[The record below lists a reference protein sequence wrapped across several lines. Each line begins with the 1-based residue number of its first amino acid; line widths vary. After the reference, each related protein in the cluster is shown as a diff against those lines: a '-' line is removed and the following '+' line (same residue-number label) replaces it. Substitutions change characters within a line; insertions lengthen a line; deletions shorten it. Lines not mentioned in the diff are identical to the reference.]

1 MRKIAPFIFILLVLF
16 SCEEKIDWDL
26 DTRDLPLLVIDGMI
40 SNERKSHIVVLSKP
54 VIELNETPEPVEGAF
69 VAISDGT
76 NTFFLL
82 EDTENPG
89 TYYTDSTIQGVT
101 GQTYYLYINW
111 NNSEFIDSAYMPPVE
126 PLKPFIYR
134 KTHENPD
141 FYILGDQ
148 TSDDPSIVQVY
159 YDWSHLVNE
168 SLKEEARA
176 LSYYY
181 SLSTIDVNEMFKPD
195 QEKVY
200 FPAGSVVFRKK
211 FSVSETYQNFLRSML
226 METEWKGG
234 IFDVLPAN
242 IPSSNQGRAV
252 GFFAASSVVSDTNLI
267 YPLP

>member
-1 MRKIAPFIFILLVLF
+1 MRKLIALVIILLVLF

-26 DTRDLPLLVIDGMI
+26 DTRNLPLLVIEGMI
-40 SNERKSHIVVLSKP
+40 SNERKPHRVVLSKP
-54 VIELNETPEPVEGAF
+54 VTELNKIPEPAEGAI
-69 VAISDGT
+69 VAITDGT
-76 NTFFLL
+76 NVFLL
-82 EDTENPG
+82 FEDPGNPG

-111 NNSEFIDSAYMPPVE
+111 DNREFIDSAYMPPVE
-126 PLKPFIYR
+126 PLKPFIYWETQ
-134 KTHENPD
+134 KYPD
-141 FYILGDQ
+141 FYLLGDQ
-148 TSDDPSIVQVY
+148 TSDDPSIVKVY
-159 YDWSHLVNE
+159 YDWSHLVSE
-168 SLKEEARA
+168 SLKEETRA

-181 SLSTIDVNEMFKPD
+181 SLNTIDVNEMFKPD

-211 FSVSETYQNFLRSML
+211 FSVSAKHQNFLRSML

-242 IPSSNQGRAV
+242 IPGSNQGRAV
-252 GFFAASSVVSDTNLI
+252 GIFSASSVVSDTNLI

>member
-1 MRKIAPFIFILLVLF
+1 MRKLATFIFILLLLF

-26 DTRDLPLLVIDGMI
+26 NTRNLPLLVIEGMI
-40 SNERKSHIVVLSKP
+40 SNERKPHRVILSKP
-54 VIELNETPEPVEGAF
+54 VTKLNETPEPAEGAI
-69 VAISDGT
+69 VAITDGT
-76 NTFFLL
+76 NIFLL
-82 EDTENPG
+82 SEDARNPG
-89 TYYTDSTIQGVT
+89 TYYTDSSIQGVT

-111 NNSEFIDSAYMPPVE
+111 NNREFIDSAYMPPVE

-134 KTHENPD
+134 KTQENPV
-141 FYILGDQ
+141 FYLLGDQ
-148 TSDDPSIVQVY
+148 ASSEPSIVKVY

-168 SLKEEARA
+168 SLKEEAMA

-181 SLSTIDVNEMFKPD
+181 SLNTIDVNEMFKPD

-211 FSVSETYQNFLRSML
+211 FSVSAKYQNFLRSML

-234 IFDVLPAN
+234 VFDVLPAS
-242 IPSSNQGRAV
+242 IPGSNQGRAV
-252 GFFAASSVVSDTNLI
+252 GIFSASSVVSDTNLI

>member
-1 MRKIAPFIFILLVLF
+1 MRKVTTFIFILLVLF

-26 DTRDLPLLVIDGMI
+26 DTSDLPLLVIDGMI
-40 SNERKSHIVVLSKP
+40 SNERKSHMVVLSKP
-54 VIELNETPEPVEGAF
+54 VTELNETPEPVEGAI
-69 VAISDGT
+69 VAITDGT
-76 NTFFLL
+76 NIFFLL
-82 EDTENPG
+82 ENTGNPG
-89 TYYTDSTIQGVT
+89 TYYTDSTVQGVT

-126 PLKPFIYR
+126 PLRPFIYR
-134 KTHENPD
+134 KALENPD
-141 FYILGDQ
+141 LYILGDQ
-148 TSDDPSIVQVY
+148 ASNDPSIVKVY
-159 YDWSHLVNE
+159 YDWSHLVDE
-168 SLKEEARA
+168 SLQEDARA

-181 SLSTIDVNEMFKPD
+181 SLNTIDVNEMFKPD

-200 FPAGSVVFRKK
+200 FPAGSVIFRKK
-211 FSVSETYQNFLRSML
+211 FSVSAKYQYFLRSML

-252 GFFAASSVVSDTNLI
+252 GTFSASSVVSDTNLI